1 LLPPHGWATVFI
13 KLNSLKDVGGMKRS
27 VAAVA
32 VALTVGLVGC
42 DERSEAAPETSLP
55 PPADAPAEVAPV
67 AAPASAATDVAAAPA
82 DAAPIA
88 GAPAFAALYPGAQ
101 ADGPATV
108 ANGPTGPGGLITF
121 TTDAGPDAV
130 VAFYRQRAE
139 AAGLAPVM
147 AMNQGEAR
155 AYGAAARKDNG
166 ASLQVVASPGEGG
179 RTSVQL
185 TWSAGA

>member
-1 LLPPHGWATVFI
+1 MFI

-42 DERSEAAPETSLP
+42 DERSQAAPETSLP
-55 PPADAPAEVAPV
+55 PPADAPAEIAPV
-67 AAPASAATDVAAAPA
+67 AASAPAADVEPAPASID
-82 DAAPIA
+82 

-121 TTDAGPDAV
+121 TTDADPDAV
-130 VAFYRQRAE
+130 VAFYKQRAE

-155 AYGAAARKDNG
+155 AYGAAARTTNG
-166 ASLQVVASPGEGG
+166 ATLQVVASPGEGG
-179 RTSVQL
+179 LTSVQL

>member
-1 LLPPHGWATVFI
+1 MII

-32 VALTVGLVGC
+32 VALSVGLVGC
-42 DERSEAAPETSLP
+42 DDRSQAAPETSLP
-55 PPADAPAEVAPV
+55 PPADAPAEIAPV
-67 AAPASAATDVAAAPA
+67 AASAPAADVEAAPA
-82 DAAPIA
+82 PASID

-101 ADGPATV
+101 TDGPATV

-130 VAFYRQRAE
+130 VAFYKQRAE

-155 AYGAAARKDNG
+155 AYGAAARSTNG
-166 ASLQVVASPGEGG
+166 ATLQVVASPGEGG
-179 RTSVQL
+179 LTSVQL

>member
-55 PPADAPAEVAPV
+55 PAADAPAEIAPAAA
-67 AAPASAATDVAAAPA
+67 AAPGPAAPA
-82 DAAPIA
+82 DAAPID

-108 ANGPTGPGGLITF
+108 ANGPTGPVGLITF
-121 TTDAGPDAV
+121 TTDADPDAV
-130 VAFYRQRAE
+130 VAFYKQRAE

-155 AYGAAARKDNG
+155 AYGAAARKADG
-166 ASLQVVASPGEGG
+166 ATLQVVASPGEGG
-179 RTSVQL
+179 LTSVQL

>member
-1 LLPPHGWATVFI
+1 MFI

-32 VALTVGLVGC
+32 VALTVGLIGC
-42 DERSEAAPETSLP
+42 DERSEAAPETALP
-55 PPADAPAEVAPV
+55 PPADAPAETVAV
-67 AAPASAATDVAAAPA
+67 AAPMAEAAAPPA
-82 DAAPIA
+82 DAAAID

-108 ANGPTGPGGLITF
+108 ANGPAGPGGLITF
-121 TTDAGPDAV
+121 TTDAAPDAV

-155 AYGAAARKDNG
+155 AYGAAARTANG
-166 ASLQVVASPGEGG
+166 ATLQVVASPGEAGL
-179 RTSVQL
+179 TSVQL